1 MKEFANNKIVT
12 LNDLK
17 QSKNYPNELVEN
29 LERRNFKVILELL
42 SNSQRA
48 DINIMEPILYAIK
61 NEFDTYEIYTYY
73 GVNLQDNA
81 KLASE
86 IIKEEPELIKDTP
99 ISRNEEFILQN
110 VKTNPNIIKYMSEN
124 LKENTEFLENL
135 YQLQETDIS
144 KKIVKECNI
153 EKLIQNNQELTKDPQ
168 FMVEAIKK
176 EVSLIKYANEELKN
190 NYEFIKSACTENN
203 NLIEYVANNT
213 EEFGIEGLTASKK
226 VLINISSKEAITGFE
241 EEQKK
246 VQEELKKKDEKDIES
261 MEELIKKDKRLKRQV
276 VMKTL
281 CKNMD
286 EKYKEKLEQY
296 IKIEDARI
304 NKKEQTEKHI
314 IKTEEIA
321 ESIENVR
328 KTKIE
333 EEYLAIKEELN
344 NERSPKENEGI
355 DSKENIEEKE

>member
-1 MKEFANNKIVT
+1 
-12 LNDLK
+12 
-17 QSKNYPNELVEN
+17 
-29 LERRNFKVILELL
+29 
-42 SNSQRA
+42 
-48 DINIMEPILYAIK
+48 MEPILYAIK

-261 MEELIKKDKRLKRQV
+261 MEELIKKDKRLKRHIKLMERIKNGELDSKRAAV